1 MLSDPFSGVARDE
14 SPLSVTTSQ
23 PGHSD
28 SLAPQIDIEG
38 AARGEGQKK
47 TRKNSSTRLGWE
59 RLEGYRGGGG
69 SQHMGGGQQI
79 LTEARGDQPPPAS
92 DT

>member
-59 RLEGYRGGGG
+59 RLEGYRALGRGRRPAHGRG
-69 SQHMGGGQQI
+69 PADSNRSQ
-79 LTEARGDQPPPAS
+79 R
-92 DT
+92 